1 MKKVCLLAIAA
12 AALVLVAT
20 ANAKEITGLR
30 VCGASGCK
38 DADAAKLRS
47 LLEEDSAVTT
57 AYNPQ
62 IGSYYTV
69 AMSFGMNGETFD
81 THRTYWLP
89 DRNLLR
95 GQEQTSYDAWW
106 HAPAAQEAIIRE
118 TASGLEP
125 FTPRLDRVLVGR
137 KAVADPS
144 SYMRLL
150 ERYPHPRVLPSK
162 KARWIRI
169 TLRGT
174 NPWVDG
180 VAHLRYQPRAR
191 VLRRESDVVKLPRAL
206 GRLVVRRLSLAP
218 PPVSG
223 KAQSGGGGNATLFAG
238 IGAAG
243 LAVTALALV
252 LRRRAV

>member
-1 MKKVCLLAIAA
+1 MKKVCLLAVAA
-12 AALVLVAT
+12 AALVVPAT

-38 DADAAKLRS
+38 DADTAKLRS
-47 LLEEDSAVTT
+47 LVEGDSPITT

-69 AMSFGMNGETFD
+69 AMSFGMNGETFN

-95 GQEQTSYDAWW
+95 GQEQTTYDAWW

-125 FTPRLDRVLVGR
+125 FTPRLDRVLVAR
-137 KAVADPS
+137 RAVADPS

-150 ERYPHPRVLPSK
+150 ERYPHPRVLPK

-180 VAHLRYQPRAR
+180 VAHMRYQPRAR
-191 VLRRESDVVKLPRAL
+191 VLRRDGDVVKLPKAL

-223 KAQSGGGGNATLFAG
+223 KAHTAPDGNATLFAG

-243 LAVTALALV
+243 LAVTALALA
-252 LRRRAV
+252 LRKRAS